1 MQSIQLGKCININLV
16 SRCDAVITNRLKIG
30 HSRLTHSYL
39 LFGEDQPTYVQN
51 VTLYWQWSIY
61 FWIVP
66 NSGKFGLNTSL
77 LLLWKTFLKVST
89 IKTSMV
95 FTARRSYAR
104 VVLGVVILSVCPS
117 VCPSVCHTRALW
129 LIQRTYR
136 RHFYTTWK
144 GNPSSFR
151 TPNIS
156 AKFQRVTPNGGAKER
171 WGRLKRRF
179 STNIW
184 LYLTNGAK

>member
-16 SRCDAVITNRLKIG
+16 SRRDAVIINRLKIG

-66 NSGKFGLNTSL
+66 NSGTFGLNTSL

-95 FTARRSYAR
+95 FTARGSYASA
-104 VVLGVVILSVCPS
+104 VLGVVILSVRLSVRLSVCLSVCPS
-117 VCPSVCHTRALW
+117 VCPSHACFVTNSKNPPAIFLY
-129 LIQRTYR
+129 QM
-136 RHFYTTWK
+136 K
-144 GNPSSFR
+144 GQSF
-151 TPNIS
+151 
-156 AKFQRVTPNGGAKER
+156 
-171 WGRLKRRF
+171 
-179 STNIW
+179 
-184 LYLTNGAK
+184 